1 MVKVNVNIIF
11 WRLKVTTTS
20 KGNKKEISS
29 SEFFSRHFSAMP
41 QREHMHDIT
50 VLFNVHLDNDYDPY
64 TATFLKQCL
73 TAVQDWNERNKGK
86 KSNFF

>member
-1 MVKVNVNIIF
+1 
-11 WRLKVTTTS
+11 
-20 KGNKKEISS
+20 
-29 SEFFSRHFSAMP
+29 
-41 QREHMHDIT
+41 MHDIT

>member
-1 MVKVNVNIIF
+1 
-11 WRLKVTTTS
+11 
-20 KGNKKEISS
+20 
-29 SEFFSRHFSAMP
+29 
-41 QREHMHDIT
+41 MHDIT

-86 KSNFF
+86 KSNFFLKKHNLSYLGSGKYLSRCKWKNNWNKKN